1 MDYSTL
7 EKMRQSHPGWRLLCA
22 DQSALVASFLHR
34 VFIVPN
40 KRYVIQGELVEAL
53 DDELYVLRERLGAKA
68 FPRSPLEYLNDWAAN
83 DKGWLRKYYK
93 PGTDEPFFDLTPAT
107 EKAIGWLSGL
117 TERSFVGTESRL
129 LTLFN
134 LLDQICSG
142 TQSDPEIR
150 ISELKRKQA
159 EIEAEIE
166 SINVNGV
173 SLLDDTAIKERFMQF
188 ESVARELL
196 GDFREV
202 ENNFRQLDRSVREQI
217 AMREEGAGKGS
228 VLEDIMGKRD
238 EISESDQGRSFRG
251 FWDFLISNRQEEFS
265 NLLEQVWA
273 IPAVSSLEPDPR
285 LKKVHYDWLEAGEN
299 TQRTVAMLSNQLRR
313 FLDDAAWLEN
323 RRIMEV
329 LKQIEQ
335 KALSLRQKDTTPF
348 STEIDT
354 PNVVIEL
361 PFERP
366 LYKPTSKVKLVTNK
380 VKLDDQNIEAEALF
394 DRTYVDS
401 AALAKHIKKVLVAK
415 GSATLSE
422 IVTERPLTFGL
433 SELVAYLQLA
443 TTRFECIFSESE
455 CETIE
460 WTGDD
465 GIERQAEAPLVTF
478 LRQK

>member
-129 LTLFN
+129 LTLFD

-142 TQSDPEIR
+142 TESDPEIR

-265 NLLEQVWA
+265 KLLEQVW
-273 IPAVSSLEPDPR
+273 
-285 LKKVHYDWLEAGEN
+285 
-299 TQRTVAMLSNQLRR
+299 
-313 FLDDAAWLEN
+313 
-323 RRIMEV
+323 
-329 LKQIEQ
+329 
-335 KALSLRQKDTTPF
+335 
-348 STEIDT
+348 
-354 PNVVIEL
+354 
-361 PFERP
+361 
-366 LYKPTSKVKLVTNK
+366 
-380 VKLDDQNIEAEALF
+380 
-394 DRTYVDS
+394 
-401 AALAKHIKKVLVAK
+401 
-415 GSATLSE
+415 
-422 IVTERPLTFGL
+422 
-433 SELVAYLQLA
+433 
-443 TTRFECIFSESE
+443 
-455 CETIE
+455 
-460 WTGDD
+460 
-465 GIERQAEAPLVTF
+465 
-478 LRQK
+478 

>member
-40 KRYVIQGELVEAL
+40 KRYLIQGELVEAL
-53 DDELYVLRERLGAKA
+53 ADELYVLRERLGPKA
-68 FPRSPLEYLNDWAAN
+68 FPRSPLEYLNEWAAN

-93 PGTDEPFFDLTPAT
+93 TGSDEPFFDLTPST
-107 EKAIGWLSGL
+107 EKAIAWLEGL

-134 LLDQICSG
+134 LLRQICEGSEKN
-142 TQSDPEIR
+142 PELR
-150 ISELKRKQA
+150 IAELERKKA

-166 SINVNGV
+166 AVNSGI
-173 SLLDDTAIKERFMQF
+173 LPMLDDTAVKERFMQF

-202 ENNFRQLDRSVREQI
+202 EHNFRLLDRTVRERI
-217 AMREEGAGKGS
+217 AMREEGTGKGS
-228 VLEDIMGKRD
+228 VLEEIMGKRD
-238 EISESDQGRSFRG
+238 EISDSDQGRSFRG
-251 FWDFLISNRQEEFS
+251 FWDFLISNRQEEFTQ
-265 NLLEQVWA
+265 LLEQVWQ
-273 IPAVSSLEPDPR
+273 IPAVSTLKPDLR

-335 KALSLRQKDTTPF
+335 KALLLRQENTSQFT
-348 STEIDT
+348 TEINT
-354 PNVVIEL
+354 PVLNIDL

-366 LYKPTSKVKLVTNK
+366 LYKPTAKVKLETSR
-380 VKLDDQNIEAEALF
+380 VKLDDQNIETEALF
-394 DRTYVDS
+394 ERSYVDN
-401 AALAKHIKKVLVAK
+401 AALTRHIKKVLAAN
-415 GSATLSE
+415 GPATLSE
-422 IVTERPLTFGL
+422 IINERPLTLGL
-433 SELVAYLQLA
+433 AEVVAYLQLA
-443 TTRFECIFSESE
+443 SSRFECQFSDTESE
-455 CETIE
+455 TIK
-460 WTGDD
+460 WTGSD
-465 GIERQAEAPLVTF
+465 GIERQAETPLIRFVR
-478 LRQK
+478 LS